1 MYCTKKNEI
10 QISESKIGSEVR
22 ITEIFLLSTIDSSP
36 EFAWMDFRESPH
48 MLPYG
53 FSWITPHAT
62 NIQVFGEVTKYKK
75 SSFLV
80 LISGKTEQKVHY
92 IYTF

>member
-48 MLPYG
+48 IY
-53 FSWITPHAT
+53 AT